1 MNIATDNFKWISLPI
16 YFMQTYVFIRV
27 YSEGIIKNIE
37 IQISCLKPNLPLHN
51 NIVAA
56 VRVFVSTKN

>member
-1 MNIATDNFKWISLPI
+1 
-16 YFMQTYVFIRV
+16 MQTYVFIRV

-56 VRVFVSTKN
+56 VRVFVSTKNGNIASEMIHHSISYY

>member
-1 MNIATDNFKWISLPI
+1 
-16 YFMQTYVFIRV
+16 MQTYVFIRV

-56 VRVFVSTKN
+56 VRVFVSTKIEI